1 MASKTRR
8 IAWLA
13 VALALGAPASGQGE
27 VMLQTSNGARYVSG
41 GIGAGERD
49 EMLLMLPDFNLKVI
63 TAAQGSGA
71 FLAGVRLVV
80 FDSRGAKVLETTLDG
95 PWLMGRLDPGRY
107 ELQVTHGGATQK
119 RMTTLPGKGHRVEH
133 FYWSVPGAETLQSVE
148 RQELQPLPGTETLR
162 ALERQEQ
169 RQVPGGTK

>member
-1 MASKTRR
+1 
-8 IAWLA
+8 
-13 VALALGAPASGQGE
+13 
-27 VMLQTSNGARYVSG
+27 
-41 GIGAGERD
+41 
-49 EMLLMLPDFNLKVI
+49 MLLMLPDFNLKVI

-71 FLAGVRLVV
+71 FLAGVRLLVL
-80 FDSRGAKVLETTLDG
+80 DAHGAKVLETTLDG

-107 ELQVTHGGATQK
+107 ELQATHGDTTHK

-133 FYWSVPGAETLQSVE
+133 FYWPVPGAETLQSVE
-148 RQELQPLPGTETLR
+148 RQEQQPLPGTETLK